1 MELGMVN
8 WKIKYL
14 RLKIKSKGYYSER
27 LNALVSHKKM
37 LDKRFRIFEI
47 GGIVGERIWNLKGG
61 EYLDYCNR
69 VKPILNKRIA
79 WYKKKQVEELLK
91 SL

>member
-1 MELGMVN
+1 MIN

-14 RLKIKSKGYYSER
+14 RLKIKSEGYYSER
-27 LNALVSHKKM
+27 LNQLIAHKKM
-37 LDKRFRIFEI
+37 LDKRFWIFES
-47 GGIVGERIWNLKGG
+47 GGIVGDRIWDLEGG
-61 EYLDYCNR
+61 AYLDYCHR

-79 WYKKKQVEELLK
+79 WYKKKQMKELLK

>member
-1 MELGMVN
+1 MIN

-14 RLKIKSKGYYSER
+14 RLKIKSKGYYSDR
-27 LNALVSHKKM
+27 LNKLISHKEM
-37 LDKRFRIFEI
+37 LDKRFRIFES
-47 GGIVGERIWNLKGG
+47 GGIVGDRIWDLKGG
-61 EYLDYCNR
+61 AYLDYCRR

-79 WYKKKQVEELLK
+79 WYKKKQMEKLLK

>member
-1 MELGMVN
+1 MIN

-27 LNALVSHKKM
+27 LNQLVAHKNM
-37 LDKRFRIFEI
+37 LDKRFCIFES
-47 GGIVGERIWNLKGG
+47 GGIVGDRIWDLEGG
-61 EYLDYCNR
+61 AYLDYCHR

-79 WYKKKQVEELLK
+79 WYKKKQVEKLNK

>member
-1 MELGMVN
+1 MINL
-8 WKIKYL
+8 KIKYL

-27 LNALVSHKKM
+27 LNKLVARKNM
-37 LDKRFRIFEI
+37 LDERFRIFEI
-47 GGIVGERIWNLKGG
+47 GGIVGDRIWDLQGG
-61 EYLDYCNR
+61 AYRDYCHR

-79 WYKKKQVEELLK
+79 WYKKKQVEKLIK

>member
-1 MELGMVN
+1 MIF

-27 LNALVSHKKM
+27 LNQLVAHKNM
-37 LDKRFRIFEI
+37 LDKRFWIFES
-47 GGIVGERIWNLKGG
+47 GGIVGDRIWDLMGG
-61 EYLDYCNR
+61 EYLDYCRR

-79 WYKKKQVEELLK
+79 WYKKKSDKKIEI
-91 SL
+91 

>member
-1 MELGMVN
+1 MIN

-27 LNALVSHKKM
+27 LNLLVAHKKM
-37 LDKRFRIFEI
+37 LDKRFRIFESR
-47 GGIVGERIWNLKGG
+47 GIVGERLWDLEGG
-61 EYLDYCNR
+61 AYLDYCHR

-79 WYKKKQVEELLK
+79 WYKKKQAEELLK
-91 SL
+91 CL

>member
-1 MELGMVN
+1 MIN

-27 LNALVSHKKM
+27 LNQLVVHKNM
-37 LDKRFRIFEI
+37 LDKRFWIFES
-47 GGIVGERIWNLKGG
+47 GGIVCDRIWDLEGG
-61 EYLDYCNR
+61 AYLDYCLR

-79 WYKKKQVEELLK
+79 WYKKKSDKKFEV
-91 SL
+91 

>member
-1 MELGMVN
+1 MIN

-14 RLKIKSKGYYSER
+14 RLKIKSKGYYSVR
-27 LNALVSHKKM
+27 LNELVAYKNM
-37 LDKRFRIFEI
+37 LDKRFRIFESR
-47 GGIVGERIWNLKGG
+47 GIVGERLWDLEGG
-61 EYLDYCNR
+61 AYLDYCNR

>member
-1 MELGMVN
+1 MIN

-14 RLKIKSKGYYSER
+14 RLKIKSKGYYSDR
-27 LNALVSHKKM
+27 LNKLISHKEM
-37 LDKRFRIFEI
+37 LGKRFWIFES
-47 GGIVGERIWNLKGG
+47 GGIVGDRIWDLEGG
-61 EYLDYCNR
+61 EYLDYRRR
-69 VKPILNKRIA
+69 VKPILKKRIA

>member
-1 MELGMVN
+1 MIN

-14 RLKIKSKGYYSER
+14 RLKIKSKGYYSDR
-27 LNALVSHKKM
+27 LNKLISHKEM
-37 LDKRFRIFEI
+37 LDKRFAIFES
-47 GGIVGERIWNLKGG
+47 GGIVGDRIWDLKGG
-61 EYLDYCNR
+61 AYLDYRCR

-79 WYKKKQVEELLK
+79 WYKKKQAEESLK